1 MTLVKIRAMAR
12 KEFIH
17 IFRDFRSLYLAVI
30 IPIVMIVLFGYALKL
45 DVEKVQTAVLDQD
58 QSVESRN
65 LLSQLTASGYFVVV
79 ANARDADHLQ
89 QLIDAYRCHV
99 GLVIPPD
106 YSTRLRSGDRVPIQA
121 LVDGSNSNRA
131 SIIIGYLEAITRRYN
146 AALLVE
152 SGRKLGIK
160 GFALP
165 IDHRLRIWFNEEL
178 ESKNYILPG
187 LIAVIMMIVGALM
200 TSLIIAREWERG
212 TMETL
217 LSIPILPQEVVL
229 GKIIPYFLIGMF
241 DLVVSVLLTR
251 WGFGIQMKGSLG
263 LLFLSAAIFLYCA
276 LALGILISSATKSQL
291 MANQLGFMLTFLP
304 TFLLSGFI
312 FPVEQ
317 MPAFIQKVTYIIPA
331 RYFIAI
337 IRGIYLR
344 GVGLEYLWQ
353 PLLAMLAFG
362 LILTALAVKVSRQRI
377 G

>member
-1 MTLVKIRAMAR
+1 
-12 KEFIH
+12 
-17 IFRDFRSLYLAVI
+17 
-30 IPIVMIVLFGYALKL
+30 
-45 DVEKVQTAVLDQD
+45 
-58 QSVESRN
+58 
-65 LLSQLTASGYFVVV
+65 
-79 ANARDADHLQ
+79 
-89 QLIDAYRCHV
+89 V

-106 YSTRLRSGDRVPIQA
+106 FSKHLKSGGAVPIQA

-152 SGRKLGIK
+152 AARKLGVR
-160 GFALP
+160 GFTQP
-165 IDHRLRIWFNEEL
+165 IDHRMRIWFNEEL

-187 LIAVIMMIVGALM
+187 LIAVIMMIVGALL

-229 GKIIPYFLIGMF
+229 GKITPYFLIGMF

-251 WGFGIQMKGSLG
+251 WGFGIQIKGSVA
-263 LLFLSAAIFLYCA
+263 LLFFSSAVFLYCA
-276 LALGILISSATKSQL
+276 MALGILISSATKSQL
-291 MANQLGFMLTFLP
+291 LANQLGFMLTFLP

-312 FPVEQ
+312 FPIEE
-317 MPAFIQKVTYIIPA
+317 MPPFIQKVTYIIPA
-331 RYFIAI
+331 RYYIAVL
-337 IRGIYLR
+337 RGIYLR

-353 PLLAMLAFG
+353 SLLAMGVFG
-362 LILTALAVKVSRQRI
+362 LVLTVMAVKVGRQRI